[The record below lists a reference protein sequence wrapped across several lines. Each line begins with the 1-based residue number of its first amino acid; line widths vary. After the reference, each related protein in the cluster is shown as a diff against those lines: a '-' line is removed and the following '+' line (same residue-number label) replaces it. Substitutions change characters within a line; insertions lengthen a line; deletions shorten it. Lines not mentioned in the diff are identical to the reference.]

1 MHVAV
6 LLVSGLPVAWPRNET
21 RFEKVAM
28 AKFPPPKATR
38 LWVSDGT
45 AEGGIMGGDA
55 AVPGSIPFTV
65 AAMRRAGL
73 SDFPFVQNLG
83 MQHNEETAWLRS
95 TLWQTLAAITPRLQ
109 IL

>member
-95 TLWQTLAAITPRLQ
+95 TLWQTLAAITPGQQVL
-109 IL
+109 